1 MKLKKILAIIIMI
14 CISVVL
20 YNLYHQ
26 KDTKKTSRDDVVV
39 VKRIQKAKK
48 SDMKRNVTKEATHTL
63 ERSDLKVSQKET
75 EKVKKAI
82 SIPLDYLVKAKS
94 QSDIK
99 TTYDNKL
106 SITSQTV
113 AETIKTMLLAGYHF
127 NIDSLKVYE
136 SDSDNV
142 YQFTILLVTDK
153 KDELSIA
160 GNYVLGTQQ
169 FEFVSVHGT
178 PVNVMF

>member
-14 CISVVL
+14 CISVML

-26 KDTKKTSRDDVVV
+26 KDIKKTSRDDVVV

-63 ERSDLKVSQKET
+63 EQSDLKVSQKET

-113 AETIKTMLLAGYHF
+113 AETIKTMLLGGYHF

>member
-1 MKLKKILAIIIMI
+1 MRLKKLVAIFIMVCVSLVI
-14 CISVVL
+14 
-20 YNLYHQ
+20 YHFYHHKDMQ
-26 KDTKKTSRDDVVV
+26 KRTRDDVVV
-39 VKRIQKAKK
+39 VRRIKEKKKVASKRE
-48 SDMKRNVTKEATHTL
+48 VTKEATKTL
-63 ERSDLKVSQKET
+63 ERSDLKVSQKKL
-75 EKVKKAI
+75 EKVRKDI
-82 SIPLDYLVKAKS
+82 EIPIDYLVKAKS

-99 TTYDNKL
+99 VTYDNKL

-127 NIDSLKVYE
+127 NLESLKVYE

-142 YQFTILLVTDK
+142 YQFTILMTTDK
-153 KDELSIA
+153 KEELSVV

>member
-1 MKLKKILAIIIMI
+1 MRFKKVVAIFIMVCVSLVI
-14 CISVVL
+14 
-20 YNLYHQ
+20 YHFYHHKDMQ
-26 KDTKKTSRDDVVV
+26 KRTRDDVVV
-39 VKRIQKAKK
+39 VRRIKEKKKVASKRE
-48 SDMKRNVTKEATHTL
+48 VTKEATKTL
-63 ERSDLKVSQKET
+63 ERSDLKVSQKKL
-75 EKVKKAI
+75 EKVRKDI
-82 SIPLDYLVKAKS
+82 EIPIDYLAKAKS

-99 TTYDNKL
+99 VTYDNKL

-127 NIDSLKVYE
+127 NLESLKVYE

-142 YQFTILLVTDK
+142 YQFTILMTTDK
-153 KDELSIA
+153 KEELSVV